1 MLEILAL
8 IYLTRK
14 IGILAQLKG
23 QKTVT
28 WKFYTVLAWFGGEI
42 IGAVLSIVLFQSE
55 DYFSMLPLAIMG
67 AIGGYLIIRAI
78 LSRMPDKSE
87 SGFDFEQNHS

>member
-8 IYLTRK
+8 IFLTRK
-14 IGILAQLKG
+14 IGSLALLKG
-23 QKTVT
+23 QKSGR
-28 WKFYTVLAWFGGEI
+28 WKLYTVLAWFGGEI
-42 IGAVLSIVLFQSE
+42 IGAVLSVVLFKSE

-67 AIGGYLIIRAI
+67 AVGGYLIIRAT

-87 SGFDFEQNHS
+87 AGFDFEQHQS

>member
-42 IGAVLSIVLFQSE
+42 IGAVISIVVFKAD
-55 DYFSMLPLAIMG
+55 DYFSFLPMAIMG
-67 AIGGYLIIRAI
+67 AVGGYLIIRAI

>member
-1 MLEILAL
+1 MV
-8 IYLTRK
+8 
-14 IGILAQLKG
+14 KG
-23 QKTVT
+23 QKTIT

-42 IGAVLSIVLFQSE
+42 IGAVLSVVLFKSE

-67 AIGGYLIIRAI
+67 AVGGYLIIRAI

-87 SGFDFEQNHS
+87 SGFDFEEHH